1 MEAAAAATKNHKKFM
16 NDFVL
21 YEFITGLNN
30 TKNKEEIPSSSKFSN
45 KFIEKKKILK
55 DFNFILLIVSI
66 SVNTHWNG
74 KGTLVSDHI
83 YFNYGIKI

>member
-30 TKNKEEIPSSSKFSN
+30 TKNKEEITSN
-45 KFIEKKKILK
+45 PVVQ
-55 DFNFILLIVSI
+55 NFPIIYI
-66 SVNTHWNG
+66 SLRFNG
-74 KGTLVSDHI
+74 KEFQFYTTYRFYLSKYALKWKRNVG
-83 YFNYGIKI
+83 